1 MSMNLKIAIAEPSP
15 IVRYGMES
23 LLKHL
28 PGLKV
33 QLIEIALGDALVDSL
48 RMHRPD
54 VLIINPILLG
64 LKSVRHL
71 REEAGC
77 ADTRRKMMNRKATS
91 SKRSAPAR
99 RRSSF
104 ASSRA

>member
-1 MSMNLKIAIAEPSP
+1 MVMSMNLKIAIAEPSP

-77 ADTRRKMMNRKATS
+77 AS
-91 SKRSAPAR
+91 PCVICGR
-99 RRSSF
+99 RRD
-104 ASSRA
+104 ARKCVALP